1 MKPKYKVAIIEGKW
15 ATLMPEGPLVEQ
27 RVLGADVEISHYGII
42 RPENYKTALSDLDGV
57 ISRPGAPFCQEM
69 ISVMRKIKVI
79 VSLGVGYEQIDL
91 ESATKRGIPVC
102 NIQDYA
108 TQEVAE
114 STIAMLLSHQRKI
127 VSFHYLSQWNWKT
140 FEPIKR
146 SDHLKV
152 GIVGLGKIGT
162 AVAKRLKPFGY
173 EISFYDPYIA
183 QAKGENLGL
192 HRFLNFE
199 ELVKNSDI
207 VSFHCPQT
215 KETTAIIDE
224 RFFDLVSDSAIVL
237 NTARGRLFKNADII
251 YEALKKKP
259 HLRIGSDT
267 WPTEPPP
274 DHPLLLALKN
284 REPWLS
290 DRLILTPHA
299 SFYSEQALYNL
310 RYISA
315 DIVRTVLDGEKP
327 YNVINGAK

>member
-15 ATLMPEGPLVEQ
+15 ATLMPEGPLIEQ
-27 RVLGADVEISHYGII
+27 RVLGADVEISHYGVI
-42 RPENYKTALSDLDGV
+42 RPENYKAALSDLDGV
-57 ISRPGAPFCQEM
+57 ISRPGAPFSQEM
-69 ISVMRKIKVI
+69 LSVMRKIKII

-91 ESATKRGIPVC
+91 KAATKRGIPVC

-108 TQEVAE
+108 TEEVAE
-114 STIAMLLSHQRKI
+114 STVAMLLAHQRKI
-127 VSFHYLSQWNWKT
+127 VSFHHHSQWNWKT

-162 AVAKRLKPFGY
+162 AVVKRLKPFEY
-173 EISFYDPYIA
+173 QISYYDPYIA
-183 QAKGENLGL
+183 GEKGENLGL
-192 HRFLNFE
+192 HRFSSFE

-224 RFFDLVSDSAIVL
+224 HFFDLVSDSAIVL
-237 NTARGRLFKNADII
+237 NTARGSLFKNADII

-259 HLRIGSDT
+259 RLRIGSDT
-267 WPTEPPP
+267 WPNEPPE

-290 DRLILTPHA
+290 DRLLLTPHA

-315 DIVRTVLDGEKP
+315 DIVRAVLDGEKP